1 MIGVYDSGLGG
12 VLELDKIHCDNLGS
26 DIVYLGD
33 QKNAPYGSK
42 SDTELMG
49 IYDQNVAIF
58 KTLGIKRLILAC
70 NTLCSTIDLKK
81 DQAIQ
86 TYDLIS
92 HTVERIDF
100 QNIKK
105 VAVFATRQTILK
117 RRYQDL
123 LKEKGLKVEG
133 VALDD
138 LAKML
143 EDFEDLNKIKI
154 YLYKIFEGL
163 ESDFDAII
171 LGCTH
176 YPIVKDIF
184 KEYFNCPIYDSR
196 RLDFNLKLEERECG
210 KIYVMMREDEK
221 NRLFVSKYVS
231 YPFVFVTYEELID
244 RFGLTS
250 QPSHTR

>member
-12 VLELDKIHCDNLGS
+12 ILELDKIHRDNPKS

-33 QKNAPYGSK
+33 QKNAPYGLK
-42 SDTELMG
+42 SDAELVK
-49 IYDQNVAIF
+49 IYDHNVAMF
-58 KTLGIKRLILAC
+58 KTLGIKHLILAC

-81 DQAIQ
+81 DQAIE

-92 HTVERIDF
+92 HTVERINF

-117 RRYQDL
+117 KRYQRL
-123 LKEKGLKVEG
+123 LKEKGLKVRG

-143 EDFEDLNKIKI
+143 EDFEDLKKIET
-154 YLYKIFEGL
+154 YLIRIFDSL
-163 ESDFDAII
+163 EDDFDAII

-184 KEYFNCPIYDSR
+184 KEYYQCPIFDSR
-196 RLDFNLKLEERECG
+196 NLDFNLKLNERECG
-210 KIYVMMREDEK
+210 NIYIMMREDEK
-221 NRLFVSKYVS
+221 NRQFVSKYVS
-231 YPFVFVTYEELID
+231 YPIIFVTYEELVD

-250 QPSHTR
+250 QPPHTR